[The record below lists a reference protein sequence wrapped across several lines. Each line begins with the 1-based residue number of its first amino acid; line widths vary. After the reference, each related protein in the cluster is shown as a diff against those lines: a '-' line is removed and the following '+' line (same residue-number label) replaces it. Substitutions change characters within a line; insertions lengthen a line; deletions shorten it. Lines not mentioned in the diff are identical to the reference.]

1 VEIQASY
8 ELLMDAELRQ
18 KFESVL
24 NEPKSYE
31 DAWESVQTAKSARG
45 Y

>member
-1 VEIQASY
+1 MALQASY

-18 KFESVL
+18 IFESVL

-31 DAWESVQTAKSARG
+31 DAWESVQKEKMDRG
-45 Y
+45 D